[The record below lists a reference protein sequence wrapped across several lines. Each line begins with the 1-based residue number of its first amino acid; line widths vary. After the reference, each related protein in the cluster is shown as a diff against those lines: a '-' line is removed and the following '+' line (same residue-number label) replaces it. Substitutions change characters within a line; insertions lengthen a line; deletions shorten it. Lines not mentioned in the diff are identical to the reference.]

1 MASLYGVRL
10 PKFISIQFLIKLQKC
25 VLRLMNFGQ
34 YASHAIPFFISAK
47 ILPIDM
53 LCFKLVAVLMHDVYN
68 NLTPLNI

>member
-1 MASLYGVRL
+1 
-10 PKFISIQFLIKLQKC
+10 
-25 VLRLMNFGQ
+25 MNFGQ